1 MRRGGVLSQRGLT
14 FVEMIATAAI
24 LLILA
29 SAILPMAKTMHKRN
43 KELDLRRA
51 LRQMRTAIDEYHK
64 CVPATGGMAGAGLG
78 GVPAAMPGAPQGAGS
93 VPCSRRISPLENKLG
108 MEGYPE
114 KLESLVEG
122 VHGEGATDI
131 KVKFLRR
138 IPIDPMTNSTEWG
151 LRCYQDEPDSTSWC
165 GKNVYDV
172 YTKSEGRALDDTP
185 YREW

>member
-1 MRRGGVLSQRGLT
+1 MRRGGLLSQRGLT
-14 FVEMIATAAI
+14 FVEMIATATI

-29 SAILPMAKTMHKRN
+29 SAILPMAKAMHKRN
-43 KELDLRRA
+43 RELELRRA
-51 LRQMRTAIDEYHK
+51 LRQIRTAIDEYHK
-64 CVPATGGMAGAGLG
+64 CVPATGGTSGP
-78 GVPAAMPGAPQGAGS
+78 VPGAMPGASQGPGS

-138 IPIDPMTNSTEWG
+138 VPIDPMTNTTEWG
-151 LRCYQDEPDSTSWC
+151 LRCYQDEADSTSWC

-172 YTKSEGRALDDTP
+172 YTKSEGRALDGTL
-185 YREW
+185 YVEW

>member
-1 MRRGGVLSQRGLT
+1 MVERGLT

-29 SAILPMAKTMHKRN
+29 SAILPMTRTMHRRSQ
-43 KELDLRRA
+43 ELELRRA
-51 LRQMRTAIDEYHK
+51 LREIRTAIDEYHK
-64 CVPATGGMAGAGLG
+64 SLAGPGAQGVPGLPAVPGMPSATG
-78 GVPAAMPGAPQGAGS
+78 Q
-93 VPCSRRISPLENKLG
+93 RRISPLENKLG

-122 VHGEGATDI
+122 VRGEGVSDVKI
-131 KVKFLRR
+131 KFLRR
-138 IPIDPMTNSTEWG
+138 IPIDPMTNSAEWG

-172 YTKSEGRALDDTP
+172 YTKNEGRGLDGTL
-185 YREW
+185 YAEW